1 MDEEEAFSRN
11 VKIDDDFDKEMS
23 VEVLKDKIDE
33 VSKKIDSTQEKPAN
47 SSFNPEKEK
56 LKIFLDTADVQQI
69 RTANSWGVIDGVT
82 TNPTL
87 VSKTGRSFEECIKE
101 IVSIVDGPISAEVI
115 SLDSEGMIKE
125 ARELA
130 KIHRNINIKIP
141 ITPEGLKAIKILSQ
155 EGIKTNAT
163 LCFSANQAILV
174 AKAGATFV
182 SPFIGRLD
190 DIGHDGMQVVRDI
203 VQIYRNYGF
212 ETKVIV
218 ASIRHPLHVI
228 EAAKCGADIAT
239 IPFDVLEKM
248 VKHALTDVGIK
259 RFLDDW
265 AKVPK
270 K

>member
-1 MDEEEAFSRN
+1 MISDREEYFKKP
-11 VKIDDDFDKEMS
+11 VKDTFEQDMRMEII
-23 VEVLKDKIDE
+23 KDKVDGI
-33 VSKKIDSTQEKPAN
+33 SKKIDSLEKKINNEKP
-47 SSFNPEKEK
+47 EKK
-56 LKIFLDTADVQQI
+56 KFQIFLDTADVNQI
-69 RTANSWGVIDGVT
+69 REAYSWGVIDGVT

-87 VSKTGRSFEECIKE
+87 VCKTGRSFKECIEE
-101 IVSIVDGPISAEVI
+101 IVSIVNGPISAEVI
-115 SLDSEGMIKE
+115 SMDKDGMVKE

-130 KIHRNINIKIP
+130 KIHENINIKIP
-141 ITPEGLKAIKILSQ
+141 ITPEGLRATKILSK
-155 EGIKTNAT
+155 EGIKVNMT
-163 LCFSANQAILV
+163 LIFSANQAILA

-190 DIGHDGMQVVRDI
+190 DIGHDGMQVVRDM
-203 VQIYRNYGF
+203 VQIFKNYDF
-212 ETKVIV
+212 KTKVIV

-228 EAAKCGADIAT
+228 DAAKCGADIAT
-239 IPFDVLEKM
+239 VPFDVLEKM